1 MKAKKIASRNVQL
14 RIPIC
19 MLKTLLKVLMLW
31 ALNCVTELRR
41 HKKLINGMQKTRST
55 ISQSQ
60 DSNNFNSDSSAQKL
74 TKYTKT

>member
-14 RIPIC
+14 RISIC
-19 MLKTLLKVLMLW
+19 MLKVLMLW

>member
-14 RIPIC
+14 RISIC
-19 MLKTLLKVLMLW
+19 MLKVLMLW

-60 DSNNFNSDSSAQKL
+60 DSNNFNSDSSAQNL